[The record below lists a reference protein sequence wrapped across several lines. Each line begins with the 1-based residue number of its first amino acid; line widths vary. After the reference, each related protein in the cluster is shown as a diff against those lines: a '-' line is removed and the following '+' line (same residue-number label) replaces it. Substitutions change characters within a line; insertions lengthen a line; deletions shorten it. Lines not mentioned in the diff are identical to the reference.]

1 MNIIRNADELTFS
14 SDLLREEIRKAK
26 LSQYKI
32 AKALNITDK
41 TFSKKMNGDSDWTL
55 REIQQIQAIL
65 KDIDICLV
73 FGLKKV
79 G

>member
-1 MNIIRNADELTFS
+1 MIRSADELTFR

-26 LSQYKI
+26 LTQHNI
-32 AKALNITDK
+32 AEALNITDK

-65 KDIDICLV
+65 KDMDVCLV

>member
-1 MNIIRNADELTFS
+1 MIRSADELTFR

-26 LSQYKI
+26 LTQHDI
-32 AKALNITDK
+32 AKALKITDK

-65 KDIDICLV
+65 KDIDIGLV